1 MYNQSHILAIAA
13 MAVSDHSLL
22 LQHGIGSAL
31 GHLVYHLRE
40 VGQSLDGAY
49 GYAMVQWN
57 DDCVPAVSI
66 HYPLNSD
73 SLTNLTQ
80 IQSPSHANM

>member
-1 MYNQSHILAIAA
+1 MHDQSHILAIAA
-13 MAVSDHSLL
+13 MTMPDHSLL

-31 GHLVYHLRE
+31 GHLVHHIWE
-40 VGQSLDGAY
+40 VDQALDGAY
-49 GYAMVQWN
+49 RYAMVQWN

-73 SLTNLTQ
+73 SLANLTQ
-80 IQSPSHANM
+80 ILSSHEC